1 MLNES
6 AIVAWI
12 KNLEQL
18 VNPLEI
24 KLGQA
29 SWNLA
34 LTGKKEFEDEVAQ
47 HRLALRKIFS
57 DHSKFSFISEAKKL
71 GNELPALL
79 KRQVDLIWRGFAEN
93 QIDLKVLT
101 ELTQV
106 ESQTEGIFSNYR
118 GQIDGK
124 KVNANEIKTILRDEK
139 NERLRKKAWE
149 ASKSIGPEVAPNILK
164 MVDLRN
170 QGARSLGYDNFYAMS
185 LALDELSETKLFQ
198 LLDQLEKD
206 TQAAYAEEKQ
216 TMDTGLRERLGFG
229 DGPLRPWHYADP
241 FFQESPPL
249 KTLNLDQFFNQQ
261 DVVELTRKTFSAMG
275 LEIDGIVKNS
285 DLFPREGKYQHA
297 FCTMIGRTQD
307 VRVLCNVENNEYW
320 MSTMLHEFGHA
331 VYDFYLDDKLPFFL
345 FGAAHILS
353 TEAIAMLFG
362 RFTRRTVW
370 LEKVRGLS
378 PAQTEPLA
386 RAVAAQARQGMLIFV
401 RWVSV
406 MCHFERA
413 LYTNP
418 GQDLNALWWSLVKR
432 FQMVEIG
439 ESRSNADWA
448 SKIHIALSPVYYQ
461 NYLYG
466 ELLASQLEH
475 HLEKN
480 ILKKPM
486 INEKQA
492 GEFLIEKYF
501 KMGSTLRWDHL
512 LEQATG
518 EPLQTRYFTRQFVEK

>member
-1 MLNES
+1 MHTET
-6 AIVAWI
+6 AILAWI
-12 KNLEQL
+12 KTLENT

-24 KLGQA
+24 QLGKA

-34 LTGKKEFEDEVAQ
+34 LTGKKEFEDEVSK
-47 HRLALRKIFS
+47 HRLQLRKIFS
-57 DHSKFSFISEAKKL
+57 DAKQFHFISEAKKQ
-71 GNELPALL
+71 GEQLPALL

-93 QIDLKVLT
+93 QIDLQVLT

-106 ESQTEGIFSNYR
+106 ESQTEGIFSNFR
-118 GQIDGK
+118 GQIDGR
-124 KVNANEIKTILRDEK
+124 KVNTNEIKTILRDEK

-149 ASKSIGPEVAPNILK
+149 AAKSIGPEVAPNILK

-170 QGARSLGYDNFYAMS
+170 QGARSLGYDNFYSMS

-198 LLDQLEKD
+198 LLDHLEKD
-206 TQAAYAEEKQ
+206 TDAAYDQEKKSI
-216 TMDTGLRERLGFG
+216 DAGLRERLQLGAEA
-229 DGPLRPWHYADP
+229 LRPWHYADP
-241 FFQESPPL
+241 FFQETPPF
-249 KTLNLDQFFNQQ
+249 KALNLDQFFKQQ
-261 DVVELTRKTFSAMG
+261 DVVALTQKTFSAMG
-275 LEIDGIVKNS
+275 MDIDPIVKNS

-331 VYDFYLDDKLPFFL
+331 VYDYYLDSSLPFFL

-362 RFTRRTVW
+362 RFTRRTAW
-370 LEKVRGLS
+370 LERVRGLS
-378 PAQTEPLA
+378 PEETKPLSM
-386 RAVAAQARQGMLIFV
+386 AVAAQARQGMLIFV

-413 LYTNP
+413 LYQNP
-418 GQDLNALWWSLVKR
+418 QQDLNALWWRLVKR
-432 FQMVEIG
+432 FQKVDIG
-439 ESRSNADWA
+439 EARSQADWA
-448 SKIHIALSPVYYQ
+448 SKIHLALSPVYYQ

-475 HLEKN
+475 YLEN
-480 ILKKPM
+480 TVLKAPM
-486 INEKQA
+486 INQKRA

-501 KMGSTLRWDHL
+501 KPGSSLRWDRL
-512 LEQATG
+512 LQHATG
-518 EPLQTRYFTRQFVEK
+518 EELQTRYFIKQFVES